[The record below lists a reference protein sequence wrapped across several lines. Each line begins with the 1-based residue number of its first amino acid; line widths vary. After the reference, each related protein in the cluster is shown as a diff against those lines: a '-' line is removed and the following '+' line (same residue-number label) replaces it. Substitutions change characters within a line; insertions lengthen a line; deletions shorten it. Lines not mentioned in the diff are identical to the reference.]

1 MSNAIILKLENDY
14 VSGMKCSQLLKE
26 TLRVATLLKD
36 EKMVDFCQR
45 EIKGFKDNPK
55 NFPEYRYGHFNY
67 YVEIGNNIRCP
78 LQVPEKLKNIFNIFY
93 ETLAIKQP
101 ISELEDRLKEN
112 FPEYQIQIT
121 PSLKQK
127 IRNALTLP
135 DDCNLIPY
143 FSKSNFEDFIEKIRT
158 IIGKWIA
165 NVKSGIKEDI
175 DKIISY
181 EQVKGNNIVGQS
193 QSTNISVEK
202 IFTTDFDQYKEVIE
216 SSLTD
221 TNITAA
227 KQQEVLSLF
236 TKLKNAVTE
245 NRINE
250 RLEFCNLIKAILVG
264 TASDYLTDGLK
275 FFFNFLSAIFES
287 LLLQ

>member
-1 MSNAIILKLENDY
+1 MSNAIISQLEDDY
-14 VSGMKCSQLLKE
+14 ISGMKCSLLLKK

-36 EKMVDFCQR
+36 EKMVNFCQR
-45 EIKGFKDNPK
+45 EIKGFKDNP
-55 NFPEYRYGHFNY
+55 NDFPEYRYGHFNY
-67 YVEIGNNIRCP
+67 YVEIENGIRCP
-78 LQVPEKLKNIFNIFY
+78 LQIPESIKDIFNIFY
-93 ETLAIKQP
+93 ETLAVKQP
-101 ISELEDRLKEN
+101 ISELEEQLKKN
-112 FPEYQIQIT
+112 FSSYQLQISS
-121 PSLKQK
+121 SLKSK
-127 IRNALTLP
+127 IRNALDLP
-135 DDCNLIPY
+135 DHCNLIAY

-181 EQVKGNNIVGQS
+181 EQVNGNNIVGQS

-250 RLEFCNLIKAILVG
+250 RLEFCNLIKALLVG